1 MIQECRTRLLQMF
14 VSPGE
19 TGDHAKGAA
28 MAKSVFYSFH
38 YDNDVHRVQLVRQID
53 ALTGA
58 PEITGQN
65 WEQVRYKTETAI
77 QNWIDKEMNYKK
89 AVIVLIGRK
98 TSERHY
104 VQYEI
109 ERAWSMKKPLLGVR
123 IHGLASLS
131 DGADSPGEDPFQAL
145 GLNGVPVFD
154 PTQKDWYTSRIDTKA
169 TFNELRRQLPS
180 WADQGVV
187 RWS

>member
-1 MIQECRTRLLQMF
+1 
-14 VSPGE
+14 
-19 TGDHAKGAA
+19 

-38 YDNDVHRVQLVRQID
+38 YDNDVYRVQLVRQID

-65 WEQVRYKTETAI
+65 WEEVRFKTEAAI

-89 AVIVLIGRK
+89 AVIVLIGRRTAK
-98 TSERHY
+98 RQY
-104 VQYEI
+104 VQYEV

-131 DGADSPGEDPFQAL
+131 DGPDSAGDDPFTAL
-145 GLNGVPVFD
+145 GMTGVPVFD
-154 PTQKDWYTSRIDTKA
+154 PTQKDCYGRIDTKA
-169 TFNELRRQLPS
+169 TFNELRRQLPY
-180 WADQGVV
+180 WAEQGVV
-187 RWS
+187 RWP

>member
-1 MIQECRTRLLQMF
+1 
-14 VSPGE
+14 
-19 TGDHAKGAA
+19 

-98 TSERHY
+98 TAERHY

-131 DGADSPGEDPFQAL
+131 DGADSPGEDPFEAL
-145 GLNGVPVFD
+145 GINGVPVFD